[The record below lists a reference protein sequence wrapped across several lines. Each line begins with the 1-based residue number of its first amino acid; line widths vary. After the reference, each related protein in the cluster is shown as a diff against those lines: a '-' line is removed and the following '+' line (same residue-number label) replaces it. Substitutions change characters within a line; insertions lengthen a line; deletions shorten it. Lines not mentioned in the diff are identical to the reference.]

1 MAELSTA
8 DRQRIWRGLQRY
20 WSRIYEI
27 IGAISKDE
35 LRAAVDATDTWVNDN
50 QGSFNN
56 ALPAAAKAALTME
69 QKTLLFCA
77 VALMRVD
84 PGTAALLRRIFGE
97 VD

>member
-8 DRQRIWRGLQRY
+8 DRQRIWRGLMRN
-20 WSRIYEI
+20 WSRLRESM
-27 IGAISKDE
+27 ALNKDD
-35 LRAAVDATDTWVNDN
+35 LQAAVDATDTWINDN
-50 QGSFNN
+50 QAAFNN
-56 ALPAAAKAALTME
+56 ALPTAAKNNLAAD

-84 PGTAALLRRIFGE
+84 PGVAAYLTRIFGE